1 MGPFEQVNQYKS
13 LEGLTAPS
21 KEAFSFQCLFIT
33 ATLLGIGSSMRF
45 YFIASSTRVLTYLA
59 APLLGLRLS
68 AMFVN
73 ALTVR
78 SRSYW
83 RKLSE

>member
-1 MGPFEQVNQYKS
+1 
-13 LEGLTAPS
+13 
-21 KEAFSFQCLFIT
+21 
-33 ATLLGIGSSMRF
+33 MRF

-83 RKLSE
+83 RKLSESVEIPSKNISD